1 VKYVI
6 HCVMIYD
13 EPVFTSERA

>member
-6 HCVMIYD
+6 HSVMIYD
-13 EPVFTSERA
+13 EPVFTSEWV